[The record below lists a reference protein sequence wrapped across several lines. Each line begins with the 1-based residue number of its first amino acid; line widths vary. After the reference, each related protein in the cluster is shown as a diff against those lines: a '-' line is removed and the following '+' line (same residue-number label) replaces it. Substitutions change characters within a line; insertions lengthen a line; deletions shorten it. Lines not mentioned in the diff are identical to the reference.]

1 MTYDRLV
8 YALLTFCAGVLAL
21 GTLACLAR
29 AVRGPSTADRLI
41 AVISREAGLFR
52 RAADIRLPALL
63 DAEPVRQRLQYRPRD
78 GGLFGG
84 IGDFNDSHGSSISCF
99 MGMNPYF

>member
-41 AVISREAGLFR
+41 AVNMTGTQVIAMICIVAARSGEYGFADIAIIYAMFSFLAVAVLTKILTER
-52 RAADIRLPALL
+52 RAKK
-63 DAEPVRQRLQYRPRD
+63 
-78 GGLFGG
+78 
-84 IGDFNDSHGSSISCF
+84 
-99 MGMNPYF
+99 

>member
-41 AVISREAGLFR
+41 AVNMTGTQVIIAVAVLTKILTER
-52 RAADIRLPALL
+52 RAKK
-63 DAEPVRQRLQYRPRD
+63 
-78 GGLFGG
+78 
-84 IGDFNDSHGSSISCF
+84 
-99 MGMNPYF
+99 